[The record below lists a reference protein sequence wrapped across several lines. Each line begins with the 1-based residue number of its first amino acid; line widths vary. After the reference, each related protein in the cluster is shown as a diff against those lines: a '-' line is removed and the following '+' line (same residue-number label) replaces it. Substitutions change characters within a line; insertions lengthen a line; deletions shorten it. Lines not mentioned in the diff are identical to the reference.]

1 MKAGDLVT
9 FEGVTDVFGIGD
21 DPPRAYGL
29 VVEETNGYVKI
40 RWNDGKGTVINGQ
53 TILRGSLH
61 QVFAA

>member
-9 FEGVTDVFGIGD
+9 FEGVTDVLGID
-21 DPPRAYGL
+21 DYPPRAYGF

-40 RWNDGKGTVINGQ
+40 RWNDGKVTVINGQ
-53 TILRGSLH
+53 TLLRDFLH